1 MSQGKVWKVLDP
13 GPQPSSHQEALSDP
27 RVGLAAAS
35 AGVPTYATPRW
46 AMLHQVPLS
55 HTQTPALWKTLY
67 LIRSR
72 APQSPVR
79 LPSRSFT
86 RCSAMA
92 FIYFLS
98 LPHSKKIFYIQLNIH
113 TQAQTPTETYRCGD
127 IQSLVYS
134 HTVPYHSHLIC
145 PAWLQQLLQHVSFL
159 VNYSCEK

>member
-98 LPHSKKIFYIQLNIH
+98 LPHSKKYFIFN
-113 TQAQTPTETYRCGD
+113 
-127 IQSLVYS
+127 
-134 HTVPYHSHLIC
+134 LIYTHK
-145 PAWLQQLLQHVSFL
+145 LKLLQKHTGVGTSSH
-159 VNYSCEK
+159 SCIHIPSPIILTSSVPPGSSSYYNTCHSW